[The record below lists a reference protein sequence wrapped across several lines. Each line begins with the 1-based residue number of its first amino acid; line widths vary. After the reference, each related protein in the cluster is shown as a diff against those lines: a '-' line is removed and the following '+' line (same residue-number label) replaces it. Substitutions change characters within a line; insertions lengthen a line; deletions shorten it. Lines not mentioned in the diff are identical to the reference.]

1 MSDKERELVEYFIK
15 IVEETPSL
23 HEKWINP
30 PIKIT
35 TWKYLLE
42 LDKRLED
49 IKIINEEHR
58 VLNGKLR
65 EELEFEKAT
74 NKELLSTGADLENKL
89 YEEQDKNKRLNN
101 IIEKL
106 DNYVIADQMFEFGN
120 TREEAEQYLQ
130 ELKGSDKE
138 WYIKS
143 ILEIK
148 KECIEYIKWK
158 NK

>member
-30 PIKIT
+30 PIKII
-35 TWKYLLE
+35 TWKHLLE

-74 NKELLSTGADLENKL
+74 NKELLSTGAELENKL

-101 IIEKL
+101 IINKALGIANERFNYYYNHKSNNEEHL
-106 DNYVIADQMFEFGN
+106 EDWENIFNVLLRRDNE
-120 TREEAEQYLQ
+120 
-130 ELKGSDKE
+130 
-138 WYIKS
+138 
-143 ILEIK
+143 
-148 KECIEYIKWK
+148 
-158 NK
+158 

>member
-101 IIEKL
+101 IINETRRILGEYKHFSTPTEEQNSENEEIVDKAYIKL
-106 DNYVIADQMFEFGN
+106 HSN
-120 TREEAEQYLQ
+120 LQ
-130 ELKGSDKE
+130 ELKGSDK
-138 WYIKS
+138 
-143 ILEIK
+143 
-148 KECIEYIKWK
+148 
-158 NK
+158 

>member
-30 PIKIT
+30 PIKII
-35 TWKYLLE
+35 TWKHLLE

-74 NKELLSTGADLENKL
+74 NKELLSTGAELENKL
-89 YEEQDKNKRLNN
+89 YEEQDKNKRLKKELQEEIERLNN
-101 IIEKL
+101 IINEL
-106 DNYVIADQMFEFGN
+106 ENYIRARADDDNTCSICSVMIDDLLN
-120 TREEAEQYLQ
+120 I
-130 ELKGSDKE
+130 LKGSDKE
-138 WYIKS
+138 
-143 ILEIK
+143 
-148 KECIEYIKWK
+148 
-158 NK
+158 